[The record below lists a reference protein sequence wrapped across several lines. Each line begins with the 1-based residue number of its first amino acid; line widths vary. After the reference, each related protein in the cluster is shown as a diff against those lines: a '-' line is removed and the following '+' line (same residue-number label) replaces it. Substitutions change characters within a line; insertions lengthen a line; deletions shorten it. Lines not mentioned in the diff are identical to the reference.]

1 MLADTN
7 TAVLKTIPNANII
20 IISIIIIVELPE
32 TRQCGHLCHLSMYKT
47 IILYVDQS

>member
-20 IISIIIIVELPE
+20 IISIIIIVELQE
-32 TRQCGHLCHLSMYKT
+32 TPQCHLSMYKT